1 MQVPLSEDE
10 ERIHREIEDQ
20 LHESDPG
27 LAREVAETTV
37 YTKSLRSLKWS
48 GLAFVIGVVLMVITL
63 SISFVLAF
71 VAFLVMLGAALAIER
86 NARQLGR
93 TSLQQA
99 TQSSMGSTL
108 RTTVGSS
115 GQRIRDL
122 MRERFRRGEHGEV

>member
-10 ERIHREIEDQ
+10 ERILREIEDQ